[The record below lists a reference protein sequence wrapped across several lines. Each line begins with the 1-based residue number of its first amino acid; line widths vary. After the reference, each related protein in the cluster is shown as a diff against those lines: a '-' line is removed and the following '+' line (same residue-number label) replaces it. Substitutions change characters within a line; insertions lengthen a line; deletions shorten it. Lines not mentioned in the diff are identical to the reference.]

1 MKNNHYFN
9 YISSLAPLFKE
20 NDAMK
25 LSNGNIV
32 LTLIALLVS
41 SVSAN
46 PSIVIRT
53 LIGGNLT
60 EAVTEEIVLGLES
73 IAPKVNNMVNDVG
86 GSRKLRVR
94 DDRRLQ
100 SCTNLCEFY
109 PPRFTICHIN
119 GLPRCRRAL
128 TMHEDLLEEEI
139 ADLNEDDRRRHLAIA
154 ALCQEAKSEV
164 ASAIGEAE
172 REGIVPIPPD
182 STVVE
187 QCFYA
192 YP

>member
-1 MKNNHYFN
+1 MKTTYG
-9 YISSLAPLFKE
+9 S
-20 NDAMK
+20 
-25 LSNGNIV
+25 IV
-32 LTLIALLVS
+32 LTLFALLVS

-46 PSIVIRT
+46 PSILIRT

-60 EAVTEEIVLGLES
+60 EAVTEEIVVGLES
-73 IAPKVNNMVNDVG
+73 IAPKVDNMVNDVG

-94 DDRRLQ
+94 VDRRLP
-100 SCTNLCEFY
+100 CTNLCEYY

-119 GLPRCRRAL
+119 GMERCRRAL

-139 ADLNEDDRRRHLAIA
+139 ADLNEDDRRRHLTIA
-154 ALCQEAKSEV
+154 ALCHEAKSEV
-164 ASAIGEAE
+164 ASAMDEAE
-172 REGIVPIPPD
+172 REGLVPIPPD

-187 QCFYA
+187 QCFYS